1 MLPNTPNI
9 ATFFIAVFFRSHSR
23 YFVGWNLKS
32 FRNGSSRLVNSE
44 VLRLCPGW
52 DQHTGEKHTVSLFTQ
67 PLPVVSI
74 NVCIFV
80 TGYQLTDAALAHELV
95 AANGEPGARYYVL
108 LGRLKIQQKSFIG
121 AEENLKQAVMLKH
134 QVICVRG
141 FPGVSIQL
149 CDLLLVSN
157 LVEQQ
162 HMCSLLLDFIPG
174 IFRAIFES
182 LILLT
187 FRVCIPHL
195 SPSPQP
201 SCNKSN

>member
-1 MLPNTPNI
+1 M
-9 ATFFIAVFFRSHSR
+9 
-23 YFVGWNLKS
+23 
-32 FRNGSSRLVNSE
+32 NSE

-134 QVICVRG
+134 QVIRVRG
-141 FPGVSIQL
+141 FFGVSF
-149 CDLLLVSN
+149 N
-157 LVEQQ
+157 
-162 HMCSLLLDFIPG
+162 
-174 IFRAIFES
+174 
-182 LILLT
+182 T
-187 FRVCIPHL
+187 FV
-195 SPSPQP
+195 
-201 SCNKSN
+201 

>member
-1 MLPNTPNI
+1 M
-9 ATFFIAVFFRSHSR
+9 
-23 YFVGWNLKS
+23 
-32 FRNGSSRLVNSE
+32 NSE

-121 AEENLKQAVMLKH
+121 ADENLKKAVMLKH

-141 FPGVSIQL
+141 FVGVSF
-149 CDLLLVSN
+149 N
-157 LVEQQ
+157 
-162 HMCSLLLDFIPG
+162 
-174 IFRAIFES
+174 
-182 LILLT
+182 T
-187 FRVCIPHL
+187 FV
-195 SPSPQP
+195 
-201 SCNKSN
+201 

>member
-1 MLPNTPNI
+1 M
-9 ATFFIAVFFRSHSR
+9 
-23 YFVGWNLKS
+23 
-32 FRNGSSRLVNSE
+32 NSE

-52 DQHTGEKHTVSLFTQ
+52 DQDTGEKHTVSLFTQ